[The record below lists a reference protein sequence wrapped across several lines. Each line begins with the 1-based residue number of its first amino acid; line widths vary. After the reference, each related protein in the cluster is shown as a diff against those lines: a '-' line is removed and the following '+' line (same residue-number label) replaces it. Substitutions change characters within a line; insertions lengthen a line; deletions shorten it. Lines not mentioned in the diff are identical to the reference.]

1 MPGTK
6 STLVELHRFGSLL
19 LILLSCAL
27 LNSTM
32 TAAEGSPAYV
42 EMTDRHILQG
52 DTLVTYISPVV
63 ERLSVDTFSF
73 TPDLDFRVSFFLNDS
88 ESQTSVV
95 QMQPLSEGIYNL
107 TVTFETETAWNY
119 TLGVFT
125 NRPSFYNEYAD
136 VLETIRGSF
145 VRFYTRAIEGSS
157 GNSTLV
163 LTLNSHGDNPG
174 PIPLNPPFDPFNL
187 PAPLNSVV
195 FIAVTVLLGYANAFF
210 MADSYFKSQKDGL
223 SWKRWALIVL
233 LLAVSLWVIHQVY
246 LFAAI

>member
-1 MPGTK
+1 MLGTK
-6 STLVELHRFGSLL
+6 STLVELHRFSSLL

-27 LNSTM
+27 LNSTL
-32 TAAEGSPAYV
+32 TVAEGSPAYV

-73 TPDLDFRVSFFLNDS
+73 TPDLDFRVSFFLNES
-88 ESQTSVV
+88 EISVV

-107 TVTFETETAWNY
+107 TVTFETEKAWNY

-125 NRPSFYNEYAD
+125 NRPSFYSEYAD
-136 VLETIRGSF
+136 VLDTIRGSF

-174 PIPLNPPFDPFNL
+174 PTPLNPPFDLFNL
-187 PAPLNSVV
+187 PAPLNLVV
-195 FIAVTVLLGYANAFF
+195 FVAVTVVLGYANAFF

>member
-6 STLVELHRFGSLL
+6 SKPVELHRFSSLL

-27 LNSTM
+27 LNSTL
-32 TAAEGSPAYV
+32 TVAKGSPAYV

-73 TPDLDFRVSFFLNDS
+73 TPDLDFRVSFLLNES
-88 ESQTSVV
+88 ETSVV
-95 QMQPLSEGIYNL
+95 RMQPLSEGIYNL
-107 TVTFETETAWNY
+107 TVMFETEKAWNY
-119 TLGVFT
+119 TLGVLT
-125 NRPSFYNEYAD
+125 NRPSFYSEYAD
-136 VLETIRGSF
+136 VLFTGRGSF

-174 PIPLNPPFDPFNL
+174 PPPLNPLFDSFNL
-187 PAPLNSVV
+187 PAPLNLAV
-195 FIAVTVLLGYANAFF
+195 FVAVTVVLGYSNAFLV
-210 MADSYFKSQKDGL
+210 ADSYFKSQKDVH

-233 LLAVSLWVIHQVY
+233 VLAVSLWVIYQVY

>member
-1 MPGTK
+1 MPRTK
-6 STLVELHRFGSLL
+6 STPVELHRFTSVL

-27 LNSTM
+27 LNSTLKV
-32 TAAEGSPAYV
+32 AEGSPAYV

-73 TPDLDFRVSFFLNDS
+73 TPDLDFRVSFLLNQS
-88 ESQTSVV
+88 ETSVV

-107 TVTFETETAWNY
+107 TVMFETEKAWNY

-125 NRPSFYNEYAD
+125 NRPSFYSEYAD
-136 VLETIRGSF
+136 VLYSVRGSF
-145 VRFYTRAIEGSS
+145 VRFYTRTIEGAS

-163 LTLNSHGDNPG
+163 LTLNAHGGNIG
-174 PIPLNPPFDPFNL
+174 PPPLNPPFDSLNL
-187 PAPLNSVV
+187 PRPLNLVV
-195 FIAVTVLLGYANAFF
+195 FVAVTVVLGYANAFF
-210 MADSYFKSQKDGL
+210 MADSYFKSKKDVH

-233 LLAVSLWVIHQVY
+233 LLAVSLLVIYQVY
-246 LFAAI
+246 LFATV